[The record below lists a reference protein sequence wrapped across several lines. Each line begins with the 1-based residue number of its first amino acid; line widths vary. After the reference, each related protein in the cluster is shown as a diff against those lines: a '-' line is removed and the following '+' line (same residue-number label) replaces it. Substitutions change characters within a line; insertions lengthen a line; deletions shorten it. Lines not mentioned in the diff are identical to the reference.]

1 MLCFLLFDKRYIA
14 VIHKLS
20 IKLASYRLDRKINVN
35 TQCRCDSM
43 LKKSIVIILI
53 IILIG
58 IGIFSVMHLFSS
70 STDSNG
76 DTPISNEKKEPDK
89 DNHNES
95 DNEDVNENDNE
106 NEDDKP
112 ISKKV
117 SDFISDTFQN
127 AVDYFSNT
135 ETDVVAIGDSLTQGV
150 GDETDN
156 GGYVGIID
164 DIVNE
169 NKQVVTF
176 ENFGKRGN
184 RSDQMLERME
194 YPDIDD
200 ALKDADIILMTI
212 GANDIMKIL
221 RDNIT
226 DLQIEAFK
234 DERINYEKR
243 LRDIFDG
250 MVDRNDQ
257 ADIYLIGFYNPFKQF
272 IPVRELD
279 TIVDEWNKTGED
291 LAEEY
296 DQIEFIPTKD
306 LFDEADDDELLSDD
320 SFHPNL
326 EGYQLMAKR
335 ILEYVA
341 DEN

>member
-1 MLCFLLFDKRYIA
+1 
-14 VIHKLS
+14 
-20 IKLASYRLDRKINVN
+20 
-35 TQCRCDSM
+35 
-43 LKKSIVIILI
+43 
-53 IILIG
+53 
-58 IGIFSVMHLFSS
+58 
-70 STDSNG
+70 
-76 DTPISNEKKEPDK
+76 
-89 DNHNES
+89 
-95 DNEDVNENDNE
+95 
-106 NEDDKP
+106 
-112 ISKKV
+112 
-117 SDFISDTFQN
+117 
-127 AVDYFSNT
+127 
-135 ETDVVAIGDSLTQGV
+135 
-150 GDETDN
+150 ETDN

-272 IPVRELD
+272 ITVREMD
-279 TIVDEWNKTGED
+279 NIVNEWNKTGVD
-291 LAEEY
+291 LSEEL
-296 DQIEFIPTKD
+296 DQKDIYMCFIS
-306 LFDEADDDELLSDD
+306 LSNNTYRARNWIPL
-320 SFHPNL
+320 SMR
-326 EGYQLMAKR
+326 GTRRAR
-335 ILEYVA
+335 IWPR
-341 DEN
+341 NMIK